1 MSATKERLIKTLEEE
16 LSSFDE
22 TVDTTAPLRQ
32 EIVNIAMAQVR
43 KINPDEVDPTDPK
56 QATATATVIGAALKA
71 LDSQEATAVR
81 RVNAKIK
88 HADQKRADATS
99 DLVIDLYKK
108 VASGKTDDLGP
119 LDLSSDMAAID
130 QDFLHTGASIPDT
143 ELRDDRDDL
152 S

>member
-22 TVDTTAPLRQ
+22 TVDTTVPLRQ

-43 KINPDEVDPTDPK
+43 KIKPDEVDPTDPK

-81 RVNAKIK
+81 RINAKIK

-108 VASGKTDDLGP
+108 VASGKTEDLGP
-119 LDLSSDMAAID
+119 LDLNNDMAAID
-130 QDFLHTGASIPDT
+130 QDFLHTGTPIPDT